1 MRKAQRNQIEFD
13 RLKKAAADAR
23 LGNSI
28 GNSMRDKE
36 FHVPNSIGIGGT
48 VRSLKMNDQPAQL
61 DQTNSS
67 DFDEVN
73 NRTMDYDSAS

>member
-1 MRKAQRNQIEFD
+1 
-13 RLKKAAADAR
+13 
-23 LGNSI
+23 
-28 GNSMRDKE
+28 MRDKE